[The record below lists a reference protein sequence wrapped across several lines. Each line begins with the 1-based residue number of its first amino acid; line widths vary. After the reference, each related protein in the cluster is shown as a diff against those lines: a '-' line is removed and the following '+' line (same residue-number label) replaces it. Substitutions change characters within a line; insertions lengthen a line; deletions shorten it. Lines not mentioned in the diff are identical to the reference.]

1 MREAQCM
8 WRLRVASL
16 HGQGFPG
23 KGAVPRNPGWLLSG
37 AASVGEKLAVRPQK
51 VLGEMELLC
60 AWIVVVV
67 VSCRHLS
74 KIT

>member
-1 MREAQCM
+1 MSCV
-8 WRLRVASL
+8 WRLHVASL

-23 KGAVPRNPGWLLSG
+23 KGAVPRSPGWLLSG
-37 AASVGEKLAVRPQK
+37 AVYGERLAVRPHK
-51 VLGEMELLC
+51 VLGEMELLY
-60 AWIVVVV
+60 AWIVVV